1 MRIKFKNNII
11 LILLIVGGIFN
22 DFILRALTMGVTFYW
37 KPIVASIPM
46 IIFSSIIGLF
56 LSYKNRNK
64 IYVFLSASFSIIT
77 SLNYLYFKHYSSFL
91 SLSLIKQFK
100 QLKELGSSISST
112 LDFKALIFLIP
123 TIVLIIVIKKL
134 NKKNFFEEIEVS
146 RNKMEAFG
154 PLAIGAVL
162 VVFVFNT
169 LSTTDLSRLYK
180 QWNRPYIVEELGIYT
195 YTTADFLKIAFT
207 PKITTLAETEV
218 TDIFEELV
226 EVNVNTIVDN
236 EYKDIFKGRDV
247 YVIHYESAQTFAMNT
262 EFEDGAITP
271 FLDKMASEG
280 LYFNNFYPQHSVG
293 TSSDSEFTFNTSL
306 LPINNGTVFITHSD
320 REYETFEK
328 LLKKEDYYTMSM
340 HGNNGDFWNRNVM
353 HKTLGYDRFFSKED
367 YIIDEEEQVG
377 LGISDKSFFKQSI
390 EKIKAIKEEKDSPI
404 MATLIT
410 LSNHYPFDD
419 LETYGEF
426 NVGHLEETEMGNYL
440 KSYNYADQA
449 LQEFVEGMDN
459 EGLLDNAVIV
469 LYGDHHAKISKS
481 NYEKLYNYNEEL
493 DTYYTKED
501 PEYKPIDELFAR
513 ELKRTPFII
522 WSKDQKIN
530 ETINTPMGM
539 VDALPT
545 LGNMLGIFNPYQL
558 GVDIM
563 SVEDNTVI
571 FPEGDWLNSKS
582 YYSVANSKLY
592 TFNSDE
598 VEDNPDLIV
607 ANGNIEERI
616 QLSNNIIQNNLIRL
630 FNGLVAQNNKIKHI
644 IDDNVL

>member
-1 MRIKFKNNII
+1 MKIKFKNNII

-22 DFILRALTMGVTFYW
+22 DFVLRALTMGVTYYW

-46 IIFSSIIGLF
+46 IIFSSILALF
-56 LSYKNRNK
+56 LSYKNRNY
-64 IYVFLSASFSIIT
+64 IYVFLSASFSMVT

-91 SLSLIKQFK
+91 SLSLVKQFK

-112 LDFKALIFLIP
+112 LDFRALIFLIP
-123 TIVLIIVIKKL
+123 TIVLVIVIRKL
-134 NKKNFFEEIEVS
+134 NKKNFFEEAEAS
-146 RNKMEAFG
+146 RSSIGAFG
-154 PLAIGAVL
+154 PLIIGTVLLVL
-162 VVFVFNT
+162 VFKT
-169 LSTTDLSRLYK
+169 LTSTDISRLAK
-180 QWNRPYIVEELGIYT
+180 QWNRPYIVEQLGIYS
-195 YTTADFLKIAFT
+195 YTTADFVKIAFT
-207 PKITTLAETEV
+207 PKITTLPENEV
-218 TDIFEELV
+218 TDIFEDLV
-226 EVNVNTIVDN
+226 DENLSTIVDN
-236 EYKDIFKGRDV
+236 GYKDIFKGRDV

-262 EFEDGAITP
+262 EFEDGPITP

-320 REYETFEK
+320 REYESFQK

-367 YIIDEEEQVG
+367 YIIDEEVG
-377 LGISDKSFFKQSI
+377 LGLSDKSFFNQSI
-390 EKIKAIKEEKDSPI
+390 EKIKAIKEESDSPI

-410 LSNHYPFDD
+410 LSHHYPFDD

-426 NVGHLEETEMGNYL
+426 NVGHLEETEIGNYL

-449 LQEFVEGMDN
+449 LQEFVEGMDS

-469 LYGDHHAKISKS
+469 LYGDHHAKISKA
-481 NYEKLYNYNEEL
+481 NYEKFYNYNEEL

-501 PEYKPIDELFAR
+501 PEYTAIDELFAK

-522 WSKDQKIN
+522 WSKDNIIN
-530 ETINTPMGM
+530 ETIDTPMGM

-558 GVDIM
+558 GVDMM

-582 YYSVANSKLY
+582 YYSVGSSKLY
-592 TFNSDE
+592 SFNRDE
-598 VEDNPDLIV
+598 AEDNPDLI
-607 ANGNIEERI
+607 ATNENIEQRI
-616 QLSNNIIQNNLIRL
+616 QLSNNIIQNNLIQL
-630 FNGLVAQNNKIKHI
+630 FNGLVAENNKIKKVI
-644 IDDNVL
+644 EDNNVL

>member
-1 MRIKFKNNII
+1 MKRKFKGNAI

-22 DFILRALTMGVTFYW
+22 DFVLRALTMGITFYW
-37 KPIVASIPM
+37 KPIIASIPM
-46 IIFSSIIGLF
+46 IIFSSILALF
-56 LSYKNRNK
+56 LSHKTRNR
-64 IYVFLSASFSIIT
+64 IYIFLSASFSMIT
-77 SLNYLYFKHYSSFL
+77 SLNYMYFKHYSSFL

-112 LDFKALIFLIP
+112 LDFRVLIFLIP
-123 TIVLIIVIKKL
+123 TIVMIIVIRKL
-134 NKKNFFEEIEVS
+134 NKKNFFEEAEAS
-146 RNKMEAFG
+146 RSSMGAFG
-154 PLAIGAVL
+154 PLVIGSVLLVL
-162 VVFVFNT
+162 VFKT
-169 LSTTDLSRLYK
+169 LTTTDLSRLTK
-180 QWNRPYIVEELGIYT
+180 QWNRPYIVEQLGIYT
-195 YTTADFLKIAFT
+195 YTAADFVKIALT
-207 PKITTLAETEV
+207 PKITNLPEIEV
-218 TDIFEELV
+218 SNILEDLV
-226 EVNVNTIVDN
+226 DENVSTIVDN
-236 EYKDIFKGRDV
+236 QYKDIFKGRDV
-247 YVIHYESAQTFAMNT
+247 YVIHYESAQKFAMNT
-262 EFEDGAITP
+262 EFEEGAVTP

-320 REYETFEK
+320 REYETFQK

-353 HKTLGYDRFFSKED
+353 HKTLGYDKFFSKED
-367 YIIDEEEQVG
+367 YIIDEEVG
-377 LGISDKSFFKQSI
+377 LGLSDKSFFKQSI
-390 EKIKAIKEEKDSPI
+390 EKIKAIKEERDTPI

-419 LETYGEF
+419 LDTYGNF
-426 NVGHLEETEMGNYL
+426 NVGHLEETDIGNYL

-459 EGLLDNAVIV
+459 EGLLDNAIIV

-481 NYEKLYNYNEEL
+481 DYVKFYNYNEEEER
-493 DTYYTKED
+493 YYTKED
-501 PEYKPIDELFAR
+501 EEFTPIDELFAK

-539 VDALPT
+539 IDAMPT

-558 GVDIM
+558 GVDMM
-563 SVEDNTVI
+563 SAEKNTVI
-571 FPEGDWLNSKS
+571 FPDGDWLNNDS
-582 YYSVANSKLY
+582 YYSVASSRLY
-592 TFNSDE
+592 NFNSDE
-598 VEDNPDLIV
+598 VIEDSKLV
-607 ANGNIEERI
+607 ATNENIEERI

-630 FNGLVAQNNKIKHI
+630 FNGMVAQNQKIKRLI
-644 IDDNVL
+644 ENNIS